1 LTEKIEITWA
11 TAGVSYSRVYRSLTN
26 DAGTATAI
34 TEWLQATSYE
44 DTEVEMDQHY
54 FYFVRVSTNIN
65 GSDPSPFSV
74 GDEGYALGEVVTGV
88 EDVADRLFAMY
99 PNPVTDV
106 LQVKAI
112 RPVACNITLQ
122 IVNVLGET
130 SYLLETGLSSDLF
143 IDLSAFPSGQ
153 YLVIIQG
160 ADGMNVT
167 RKIVKH

>member
-1 LTEKIEITWA
+1 
-11 TAGVSYSRVYRSLTN
+11 
-26 DAGTATAI
+26 
-34 TEWLQATSYE
+34 
-44 DTEVEMDQHY
+44 
-54 FYFVRVSTNIN
+54 
-65 GSDPSPFSV
+65 
-74 GDEGYALGEVVTGV
+74 VVTGV